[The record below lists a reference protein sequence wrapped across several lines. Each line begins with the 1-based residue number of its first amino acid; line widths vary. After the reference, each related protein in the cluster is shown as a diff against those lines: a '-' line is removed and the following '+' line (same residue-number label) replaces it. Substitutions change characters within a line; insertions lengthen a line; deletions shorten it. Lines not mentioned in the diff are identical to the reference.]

1 MGLPSKRRGEGIS
14 VHTNGC
20 PGGGKGGGTGEKP
33 EYMKDS
39 DAKLAEKL
47 LINNSSKVTYSWRDW
62 VIVET
67 ECSVVR
73 KGLFTSQSAVWDW
86 AKVTIIVSSGCS
98 HLKHS
103 SHFRALFLCSLDS
116 FDTLDF
122 RNFYRYLGDLSSLI
136 HSKDFALNISARSM
150 AERRRSARQLARIAA
165 KDPEISPSILNSW
178 TVVKLRQELKRRGYP
193 TTGLKAELVIFCC
206 TWIIYVYMLL
216 FNKLRVSALALFK
229 YLSFVSFP
237 LYS

>member
-1 MGLPSKRRGEGIS
+1 MLLDLETAPNSFSWSFRRGKLPITHGKMQPSNAKRRGEGIS

-39 DAKLAEKL
+39 DVKLAEKL
-47 LINNSSKVTYSWRDW
+47 LINNSSKVTYSWRGW

-67 ECSVVR
+67 ECWVVR

-103 SHFRALFLCSLDS
+103 SHFSSAFPLFVGL
-116 FDTLDF
+116 FWH
-122 RNFYRYLGDLSSLI
+122 LGFPQFLQIL
-136 HSKDFALNISARSM
+136 
-150 AERRRSARQLARIAA
+150 RRS
-165 KDPEISPSILNSW
+165 
-178 TVVKLRQELKRRGYP
+178 VVAYP
-193 TTGLKAELVIFCC
+193 QQGLC
-206 TWIIYVYMLL
+206 
-216 FNKLRVSALALFK
+216 
-229 YLSFVSFP
+229 P
-237 LYS
+237 